1 MSLLAPGHV
10 MIHSQLVSIGYATCG
25 QFLVW
30 RVPPDAVSVSPHRD
44 GVGGSRVVGEVGGV
58 GEGVV
63 GEGVEVV
70 MVEGLTTGIIVPGVG
85 GRGLAATII
94 VPG

>member
-1 MSLLAPGHV
+1 M
-10 MIHSQLVSIGYATCG
+10 
-25 QFLVW
+25 
-30 RVPPDAVSVSPHRD
+30 
-44 GVGGSRVVGEVGGV
+44 GEVGGV
-58 GEGVV
+58 AGKGVV

-94 VPG
+94 VTTTTNYVHYS